1 MDGYTLTEWIA
12 TGAGALL
19 FGIVAVVLV
28 RFVWS
33 LKRSPRDE

>member
-1 MDGYTLTEWIA
+1 MDGSEW
-12 TGAGALL
+12 AGTVAGGLL
-19 FGIVAVVLV
+19 FVTVAVVLV

>member
-1 MDGYTLTEWIA
+1 LVMDGSEW
-12 TGAGALL
+12 AGTVAGGLL
-19 FGIVAVVLV
+19 FVTVAVVLL